1 MKYWSFKIV
10 AVVCW
15 LRKNLCSKALI
26 KQLVIVYVWHGVQ
39 SVYERERERAS
50 SIIWITDYW
59 QLYGIRFFIYYNM
72 QNTRNNLKKE
82 FNMQNNLV

>member
-1 MKYWSFKIV
+1 M
-10 AVVCW
+10 
-15 LRKNLCSKALI
+15 
-26 KQLVIVYVWHGVQ
+26 YVLHGLQ
-39 SVYERERERAS
+39 SAYERERERCVCIAWFAECMWERERERERERES

-72 QNTRNNLKKE
+72 QNTRNNFKKE